1 MYDFLVFQVYQERG
15 VQDKERYR
23 TQLAAYKEELRTGQ
37 PISNAVPIQQRLPL
51 TEVTIDEVNSKVSEG
66 DTLLSNQGYS
76 SSEESDHSGD
86 KTVEDELNTETS
98 PEVSMETT
106 GSPGHPDPSADGDHF
121 ELRRREN
128 PKADEKDNAPPDS

>member
-23 TQLAAYKEELRTGQ
+23 TQLAAYRKLTDQ
-37 PISNAVPIQQRLPL
+37 PISNAVPIEQRLPL
-51 TEVTIDEVNSKVSEG
+51 TDVTIDEVDSKVSEG
-66 DTLLSNQGYS
+66 DMLLSNQAYS
-76 SSEESDHSGD
+76 SSDESDHSGE

-106 GSPGHPDPSADGDHF
+106 GSLRHPDPCADEDHF

-128 PKADEKDNAPPDS
+128 PKADEKYNAPPDS